1 LILITHPKCSS
12 RKRPAP
18 QENVSPSYR
27 RFSVI
32 FYFAD
37 LSRLQ
42 LVVEFVTISARP
54 THSNEQVEY
63 DSLPATGTKQV
74 SAAPDL
80 LLLLLLQLLQLLQ
93 QPIAQQLLRTLFR
106 SALNVMWSDD
116 VNCRSPLQQQL
127 PLVVVVV
134 VLSSYPTTTRYY

>member
-1 LILITHPKCSS
+1 
-12 RKRPAP
+12 
-18 QENVSPSYR
+18 
-27 RFSVI
+27 
-32 FYFAD
+32 
-37 LSRLQ
+37 
-42 LVVEFVTISARP
+42 VTISARP

-74 SAAPDL
+74 SAAPD
-80 LLLLLLQLLQLLQ
+80 LLLLQLLQLLQ